1 MPVAN
6 GRRVAVIAGCRTP
19 FCKSGTTLKDVRAVD
34 LARFVAREL
43 LERTNLDGA
52 DVNAVIFGQV
62 VPSALVPNVAREVSL
77 LPQFPKEI
85 PAYSLNRACASSGQ
99 AVANAYD
106 EIVLGDAEVVLA
118 GGVESLSDIPILA
131 SRRLAD
137 ILMEASKA
145 KSFGA
150 RLRTLS
156 RIRPRDL
163 VPVSPAIA
171 EPSTGETM
179 GQSAEKMAK
188 ENHISRAAQDRW
200 ALRSH
205 ELAARG
211 TDDGRITAEIVPWFG
226 PGGRAGDGVVTQD
239 NGVRRDTSLEQ
250 MAKLKPV
257 FDRRYG
263 SVTAANSS
271 PLTDGASAVL
281 VMSDSAARALG
292 YTPLAYVRSY
302 AVAAV
307 DPGWQLLQAPIFAV
321 PKALERAGIQWK
333 ELGVIE
339 VHEAFAAQVL
349 SNLQGWAAKGWEINE
364 DIINVMGGSI
374 AIGHPFGATGT
385 RLVTTLANEMARRDV
400 QFGLLSICAQ
410 GGMGLAMV
418 WSAADGSGRG
428 AHLGA
433 RRRRHRRRHFR
444 LEERAGQ
451 QAFGR
456 GEAGP
461 ARDVRRVGA
470 RRRRAGRRLLLVE
483 ARELHRGGRHRGV
496 RPAHHRRGS
505 RAALG
510 RGPGNAGPGGAL
522 PQTDRRRDSRRVP
535 RRRTRVRP
543 RLRVP
548 RGLRSPPDPARP
560 PGSAARHSPGGGR
573 LPAAP
578 PVDWRPRGA
587 RHHPRGQGRRR
598 QEGVPFGHRGRAGSS
613 RHPQGRHHRRGATH
627 GRRLAPASQ
636 AAGRVPRMAARRQP
650 TGPGLGLPSRAE
662 AGTRA
667 DARQLSRAPRRVG
680 GGGAW
685 AETRHG
691 GGSEARGAAV
701 RAARRH

>member
-1 MPVAN
+1 MPGAN

-19 FCKSGTTLKDVRAVD
+19 FCKSGTLLKDARAVD

-106 EIVLGDAEVVLA
+106 EIMLGDAEVVLA

-137 ILMEASKA
+137 ILVEASKA
-145 KSFGA
+145 KSLGA

-211 TDDGRITAEIVPWFG
+211 TDDGRIAAEIVPWFV
-226 PGGRAGDGVVTQD
+226 PGGRTGDGVVTQD
-239 NGVRRDTSLEQ
+239 NGIRRDTSLEQ

-257 FDRRYG
+257 FDRHYG

-281 VMSDSAARALG
+281 LMSDSAARALA

-321 PKALERAGIQWK
+321 PKALERAGIEWK
-333 ELGVIE
+333 DLGLIE

-349 SNLQGWAAKGWEINE
+349 SNLQGWAARGWEINE

-374 AIGHPFGATGT
+374 AIGHPFGATGA
-385 RLVTTLANEMARRDV
+385 RIVTTLANEMTRRDV

-410 GGMGLAMV
+410 GGMGFAMV
-418 WSAADGSGRG
+418 
-428 AHLGA
+428 LE
-433 RRRRHRRRHFR
+433 RR
-444 LEERAGQ
+444 
-451 QAFGR
+451 
-456 GEAGP
+456 
-461 ARDVRRVGA
+461 
-470 RRRRAGRRLLLVE
+470 
-483 ARELHRGGRHRGV
+483 
-496 RPAHHRRGS
+496 
-505 RAALG
+505 
-510 RGPGNAGPGGAL
+510 
-522 PQTDRRRDSRRVP
+522 
-535 RRRTRVRP
+535 
-543 RLRVP
+543 
-548 RGLRSPPDPARP
+548 
-560 PGSAARHSPGGGR
+560 
-573 LPAAP
+573 
-578 PVDWRPRGA
+578 
-587 RHHPRGQGRRR
+587 
-598 QEGVPFGHRGRAGSS
+598 
-613 RHPQGRHHRRGATH
+613 
-627 GRRLAPASQ
+627 
-636 AAGRVPRMAARRQP
+636 
-650 TGPGLGLPSRAE
+650 
-662 AGTRA
+662 
-667 DARQLSRAPRRVG
+667 
-680 GGGAW
+680 
-685 AETRHG
+685 
-691 GGSEARGAAV
+691 
-701 RAARRH
+701 

>member
-6 GRRVAVIAGCRTP
+6 GRGVAVIAGCRTP
-19 FCKSGTTLKDVRAVD
+19 FCKSGTVLKDARAVD

-106 EIVLGDAEVVLA
+106 EIALGDAEVVLA

-137 ILMEASKA
+137 ILVEAGKA
-145 KSFGA
+145 KSLGA

-211 TDDGRITAEIVPWFG
+211 TEDGRIPAEIVPWF
-226 PGGRAGDGVVTQD
+226 PTQRPADAVVAQD
-239 NGVRRDTSLEQ
+239 NGIRRDTSLEQ

-281 VMSDSAARALG
+281 LMSDSAARALG

-321 PKALERAGIQWK
+321 PKALERAGVAWK
-333 ELGVIE
+333 DLGVIE

-349 SNLQGWAAKGWEINE
+349 SNLQGWRALGWEINE
-364 DIINVMGGSI
+364 DVINVMGGSI

-385 RLVTTLANEMARRDV
+385 RLVTTLANEMTRRDV

-410 GGMGLAMV
+410 GGMGFAMV
-418 WSAADGSGRG
+418 
-428 AHLGA
+428 LE
-433 RRRRHRRRHFR
+433 RR
-444 LEERAGQ
+444 
-451 QAFGR
+451 
-456 GEAGP
+456 
-461 ARDVRRVGA
+461 
-470 RRRRAGRRLLLVE
+470 
-483 ARELHRGGRHRGV
+483 
-496 RPAHHRRGS
+496 
-505 RAALG
+505 
-510 RGPGNAGPGGAL
+510 
-522 PQTDRRRDSRRVP
+522 
-535 RRRTRVRP
+535 
-543 RLRVP
+543 
-548 RGLRSPPDPARP
+548 
-560 PGSAARHSPGGGR
+560 
-573 LPAAP
+573 
-578 PVDWRPRGA
+578 
-587 RHHPRGQGRRR
+587 
-598 QEGVPFGHRGRAGSS
+598 
-613 RHPQGRHHRRGATH
+613 
-627 GRRLAPASQ
+627 
-636 AAGRVPRMAARRQP
+636 
-650 TGPGLGLPSRAE
+650 
-662 AGTRA
+662 
-667 DARQLSRAPRRVG
+667 
-680 GGGAW
+680 
-685 AETRHG
+685 
-691 GGSEARGAAV
+691 
-701 RAARRH
+701 

>member
-6 GRRVAVIAGCRTP
+6 GRRVAVVAGCRTP
-19 FCKSGTTLKDVRAVD
+19 FCKSGTVLKDARAVD
-34 LARFVAREL
+34 MARFVAREL
-43 LERTNLDGA
+43 LERANLDGTE
-52 DVNAVIFGQV
+52 VNAVIFGQV

-137 ILMEASKA
+137 ILVEASKA
-145 KSFGA
+145 KSLGA

-211 TDDGRITAEIVPWFG
+211 TDDGRIPAEIVPWF
-226 PGGRAGDGVVTQD
+226 PPPRGGRAGDGVVTQD
-239 NGVRRDTSLEQ
+239 NGIRRDTSLEQ
-250 MAKLKPV
+250 MGKLKPV

-281 VMSDSAARALG
+281 LMSDSAARALG

-333 ELGVIE
+333 DLGVIE

-349 SNLQGWAAKGWEINE
+349 SNLQGWEALGWEINE

-385 RLVTTLANEMARRDV
+385 RLVTTLANEMSRRDV

-418 WSAADGSGRG
+418 
-428 AHLGA
+428 LE
-433 RRRRHRRRHFR
+433 RR
-444 LEERAGQ
+444 
-451 QAFGR
+451 
-456 GEAGP
+456 
-461 ARDVRRVGA
+461 
-470 RRRRAGRRLLLVE
+470 
-483 ARELHRGGRHRGV
+483 
-496 RPAHHRRGS
+496 
-505 RAALG
+505 
-510 RGPGNAGPGGAL
+510 
-522 PQTDRRRDSRRVP
+522 
-535 RRRTRVRP
+535 
-543 RLRVP
+543 
-548 RGLRSPPDPARP
+548 
-560 PGSAARHSPGGGR
+560 
-573 LPAAP
+573 
-578 PVDWRPRGA
+578 
-587 RHHPRGQGRRR
+587 
-598 QEGVPFGHRGRAGSS
+598 
-613 RHPQGRHHRRGATH
+613 
-627 GRRLAPASQ
+627 
-636 AAGRVPRMAARRQP
+636 
-650 TGPGLGLPSRAE
+650 
-662 AGTRA
+662 
-667 DARQLSRAPRRVG
+667 
-680 GGGAW
+680 
-685 AETRHG
+685 
-691 GGSEARGAAV
+691 
-701 RAARRH
+701 